1 MFPHF
6 ISITLYNF
14 SMKKASLIIAVLVV
28 VATITFSFHGKQGSG
43 GSVDDS
49 SYKYGA
55 LLAGHE
61 DELDSLPENLRDNI
75 LKSIKE
81 SQARVM
87 ESETSLREEFPDS
100 ALLPFKFSSK
110 IELFDGLEDGHSVLV
125 SNYEYTGG
133 AHGNTYF
140 ESYNVSDGGDV
151 PLSSI
156 VKRSF
161 DEVVTEIKEQL
172 ESKNGVG
179 GYFEEGL
186 ERYRSFDDFEVWNIS
201 KKGGKKVITITF
213 PLYTVASFSKGI
225 QVVEFDAE

>member
-1 MFPHF
+1 M
-6 ISITLYNF
+6 IT
-14 SMKKASLIIAVLVV
+14 AVLIVM
-28 VATITFSFHGKQGSG
+28 VAAVAFSLHDKQGNG
-43 GSVDDS
+43 GVDDR
-49 SYKYGA
+49 SYQYGA

-61 DELDSLPENLRDNI
+61 DELDSLPENLRDKI

-81 SQARVM
+81 SEARVI

-110 IELFDGLEDGHSVLV
+110 IELFDGLDNGHSVLV
-125 SNYEYTGG
+125 SRYEYTGG
-133 AHGNTYF
+133 AHGNVHF

-156 VKRSF
+156 VKRPF
-161 DEVVTEIKEQL
+161 DEVAKEITEQL
-172 ESKNGVG
+172 ERKHGVG

-186 ERYRSFDDFEVWNIS
+186 ERYESYDDFETWNIS

-213 PLYTVASFSKGI
+213 PLYTVASFSKGV